1 MTHSNRM
8 LYRILHTLILLEL
21 QDKSDKIQSLTLT
34 FVKVLIEST
43 GKELKVPVKFIDIY
57 NEACRLRGGNRNKEE
72 SNLEIR
78 QYVRD
83 DLLKNGYIF
92 VDPTDVDS
100 IYLTQKT
107 IDEYSDY

>member
-1 MTHSNRM
+1 M
-8 LYRILHTLILLEL
+8 EL

-43 GKELKVPVKFIDIY
+43 NKELKVPVKFVDIY
-57 NEACRLRGGNRNKEE
+57 NEACRLRGGDRNKEV

-78 QYVRD
+78 QHVRD
-83 DLLKNGYIF
+83 NLLNNGYIF
-92 VDPTDVDS
+92 VDSKDADS